1 MENLGKYLEQDIRNP
16 KYLFHGS
23 PFEISV
29 LEPRRSEDAETKENN
44 DEAIFLTS
52 WFINAVSYAFR
63 NKLKMLNEHWDFVMN
78 NSGEIP
84 AMTFEVENLPDDLYG
99 YVYVFLKSDDIIKDN
114 HNNTTQYRCYHNLKP
129 IDVVKVYYQD
139 YKEYFK
145 RENAL
150 KRK

>member
-1 MENLGKYLEQDIRNP
+1 MQNLEKYLVQNIWNP

-23 PFEISV
+23 PFEIDI
-29 LEPRRSEDAETKENN
+29 LEPRKSEDAENIENV

-52 WFINAVSYAFR
+52 WFINAVAYAFR
-63 NKLKMLNEHWDFVMN
+63 DKLKMVNEHWDFAMN

-84 AMTFEVENLPDDLYG
+84 AMTFEVENLPNDLYG
-99 YVYVFLKSDDIIKDN
+99 YVYVFEKSDDIIKDN

-129 IDVVKVYYQD
+129 IDVVKVYYED

-145 RENAL
+145 RENEL
-150 KRK
+150 KR